1 MTRGAKRVLRLLGD
15 GQWHTT
21 AEIEEE
27 CQVTAHSRLAEIR
40 ATHAI
45 DKRHNHGAT
54 GRRMYSWRLVATA
67 EQLAGIADAEPVS
80 QTSAGSAA
88 GDTEFVAVP
97 YHDDVAADD
106 PAPAA
111 THTFAQGGE
120 RTAAAGSGP
129 TAAVLEDDSEAGWRD
144 LFPAESAGEA
154 LPPPSEQQL
163 ELGVGS

>member
-1 MTRGAKRVLRLLGD
+1 MTRGAKRVLRLLAD

-40 ATHAI
+40 PTHVL

-67 EQLAGIADAEPVS
+67 EELAGIADAEPAN
-80 QTSAGSAA
+80 QTRADSAA
-88 GDTEFVAVP
+88 GDVASPYRDEVTATGAAGAGVP
-97 YHDDVAADD
+97 VAATVYED
-106 PAPAA
+106 PDSSDAA
-111 THTFAQGGE
+111 
-120 RTAAAGSGP
+120 
-129 TAAVLEDDSEAGWRD
+129 WRD
-144 LFPAESAGEA
+144 MFPAESAREA
-154 LPPPSEQQL
+154 LPPPSEQL